1 MTWNP
6 DKAALTAALC
16 AMPGA
21 GLATDIAEA
30 RTIAMPSQYPAASF
44 APEDVGVAISA
55 GPEEIWAGT
64 LRIGGPS
71 GNANFNFSK
80 NEFALPCPG
89 DPEAGSRNQMSR
101 LRVNFSMSRRNWQ
114 QQPDSFNVNVNWTK
128 PLPACQGEGS
138 DTLGFN
144 RVVDLPRGETVSV
157 EGSGGL
163 VLRLTRGG

>member
-1 MTWNP
+1 MTNLLS
-6 DKAALTAALC
+6 KAALFAALC
-16 AMPGA
+16 AAPGA

-44 APEDVGVAISA
+44 AAEDIGVAISA
-55 GPEEIWAGT
+55 GPEEIWSGT

-71 GNANFNFSK
+71 ANANFSFSK
-80 NEFALPCPG
+80 NEYAPPCPS
-89 DPEAGSRNQMSR
+89 DPEAGTRNQMSSP
-101 LRVNFSMSRRNWQ
+101 RVNFSMSRRNWQ
-114 QQPDSFNVNVNWTK
+114 QNPDEFNVNVNWTK

-144 RVVDLPRGETVSV
+144 RVVEMPRGRTVRV

-163 VLRLTRGG
+163 VLRLTRR